1 MDLINLLN
9 GAKDNTIKNLWDV
22 AREKGIKLDY
32 QFTKKDSRI
41 PPDVRQDMCEM
52 LQLDG
57 VARMELRPPKDN
69 CCISFKVEQDKNKA
83 KELVGALCTIAE
95 AWRCHNDIMI
105 SLVPKRIYYRS
116 SIRER

>member
-1 MDLINLLN
+1 MDLISSWNDAKKN
-9 GAKDNTIKNLWDV
+9 GV
-22 AREKGIKLDY
+22 KLEY
-32 QFTKKDSRI
+32 HFTKKNFRVPPEARQNICEMTQFEDVSRI
-41 PPDVRQDMCEM
+41 EI
-52 LQLDG
+52 
-57 VARMELRPPKDN
+57 RPPKDN

-83 KELVGALCTIAE
+83 KELVGTLCTIAE